1 MFLLCDNKF
10 FVAEILFQLLAPV
23 TFKFWYAIFLV
34 SPIHDMQKQ
43 YIKHDPCKNCVI
55 QIFTFFLETV
65 NSNKIWAVSA
75 KKVQLRLHRKRKK
88 EKVALFS
95 GSSMA
100 MLNAVGLQ
108 ADLDHIKHSQA
119 EKSFKLVFIKC
130 LIRHSDL
137 NHQVLKQFCFS
148 WL

>member
-1 MFLLCDNKF
+1 MIHVKT
-10 FVAEILFQLLAPV
+10 AS
-23 TFKFWYAIFLV
+23 FKFL
-34 SPIHDMQKQ
+34 H
-43 YIKHDPCKNCVI
+43 
-55 QIFTFFLETV
+55 FFWKLLTATKYEPYPQ
-65 NSNKIWAVSA
+65 

-119 EKSFKLVFIKC
+119 EKSLKLVFIKC

-137 NHQVLKQFCFS
+137 DHQVLKQFCFS
-148 WL
+148 

>member
-1 MFLLCDNKF
+1 MIHVKT
-10 FVAEILFQLLAPV
+10 AS
-23 TFKFWYAIFLV
+23 FKFLHFFWKLLTATKYE
-34 SPIHDMQKQ
+34 PYPQKR
-43 YIKHDPCKNCVI
+43 
-55 QIFTFFLETV
+55 FSSGSTE
-65 NSNKIWAVSA
+65 
-75 KKVQLRLHRKRKK
+75 K

-119 EKSFKLVFIKC
+119 EKSLKLVFIKC

-137 NHQVLKQFCFS
+137 DHQVLKQFCFS
-148 WL
+148 